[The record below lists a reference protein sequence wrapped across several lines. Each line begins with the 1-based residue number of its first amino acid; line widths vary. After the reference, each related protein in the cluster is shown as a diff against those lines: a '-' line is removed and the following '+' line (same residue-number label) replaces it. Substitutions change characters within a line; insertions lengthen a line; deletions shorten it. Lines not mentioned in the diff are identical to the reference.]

1 MAEFL
6 MKSEPRGP
14 DLMFHNQA
22 MLESENFEGG
32 YFSWGNMEK
41 TCLPMT
47 NSPPRD
53 LLALS
58 LRVFKINRLK
68 LLSGLAG

>member
-1 MAEFL
+1 
-6 MKSEPRGP
+6 MKSEPQVP

-22 MLESENFEGG
+22 MLKSENFEGG
-32 YFSWGNMEK
+32 IFLGAIWKK

-47 NSPPRD
+47 NSTPHE
-53 LLALS
+53 LLVLS

-68 LLSGLAG
+68 LLSSLAG